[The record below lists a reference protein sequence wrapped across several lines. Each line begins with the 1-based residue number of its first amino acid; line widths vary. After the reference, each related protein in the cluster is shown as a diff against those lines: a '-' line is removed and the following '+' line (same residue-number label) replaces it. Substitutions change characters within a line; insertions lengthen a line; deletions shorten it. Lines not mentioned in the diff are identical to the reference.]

1 MVDYVTLT
9 EKNIANEH
17 LCCAIS
23 GKKHQAGVDTKR
35 AWLSERLSEGHVFRK
50 LDANGKVFIEY
61 APLETAWVPV
71 VGENYLYIYCLW
83 VSGSFKGQ
91 GHGKNLLQSC
101 IDDAKCQNKSGVCVI
116 SSQKKTPFLTDKK
129 FVERHGFK
137 VVDQIEGGY
146 ELLALSLDG
155 TVPAF
160 SETARQQTIDD
171 QALTIF
177 YGQQCP
183 FIPNGLKEVQ
193 EYCEEEKVPL
203 TLIPVDSLEKAKNLP
218 GIFNNWAVYYQG
230 KFLTIHMYINSGN
243 VLFSSESEDREKLIR
258 QCEAVIT
265 DQFDLTIPVTVV
277 AVEELADT
285 IMNAPD
291 WWNQEKETVHY
302 AIFLIPP
309 MTVSEVFKVV
319 GEIKPDYEK
328 IAHHGEVIFWTA
340 PRQTFNKARWS
351 KIASSSVNKQVTI
364 RNANTINKLLLMNQ

>member
-1 MVDYVTLT
+1 LKKY
-9 EKNIANEH
+9 IAFLRGVNV
-17 LCCAIS
+17 S
-23 GKKHQAGVDTKR
+23 GKNKIAM
-35 AWLSERLSEGHVFRK
+35 
-50 LDANGKVFIEY
+50 
-61 APLETAWVPV
+61 PL
-71 VGENYLYIYCLW
+71 L
-83 VSGSFKGQ
+83 
-91 GHGKNLLQSC
+91 
-101 IDDAKCQNKSGVCVI
+101 
-116 SSQKKTPFLTDKK
+116 KKAF
-129 FVERHGFK
+129 EAIG
-137 VVDQIEGGY
+137 
-146 ELLALSLDG
+146 
-155 TVPAF
+155 F
-160 SETARQQTIDD
+160 SEVAT
-171 QALTIF
+171 
-177 YGQQCP
+177 
-183 FIPNGLKEVQ
+183 
-193 EYCEEEKVPL
+193 
-203 TLIPVDSLEKAKNLP
+203 
-218 GIFNNWAVYYQG
+218 
-230 KFLTIHMYINSGN
+230 YINSGN

-328 IAHHGEVIFWTA
+328 IAHHGEVIFWSA